1 MLRRVR
7 FALAF
12 CSFAVAT
19 ALPPVASAAPDSIIR
34 ADDLVVFGRVKGL
47 NYESLDEF
55 SMNAQITARL
65 TITRVVRG
73 RPPSSVLTIKY
84 IAHTDY
90 ARDRTFRFHLRRS
103 RDGVWLACSED
114 GARGYICR

>member
-1 MLRRVR
+1 MRRVR
-7 FALAF
+7 FVLALGAF
-12 CSFAVAT
+12 VMATTLSPVAVAR
-19 ALPPVASAAPDSIIR
+19 DSSGQ

-55 SMNAQITARL
+55 SIDARITARL

-90 ARDRTFRFHLRRS
+90 AQDRTFRFHLRRS
-103 RDGVWLACSED
+103 QEGVWLACSD
-114 GARGYICR
+114 GVGRGYVCR

>member
-1 MLRRVR
+1 MRRVR
-7 FALAF
+7 LALAL
-12 CSFAVAT
+12 CSFVLAT
-19 ALPPVASAAPDSIIR
+19 TFLPVAGAARESSIQ

-90 ARDRTFRFHLRRS
+90 AQDRTFRFHLRRS
-103 RDGVWLACSED
+103 REGVWLACSDD
-114 GARGYICR
+114 GGRGSVCQ

>member
-1 MLRRVR
+1 M
-7 FALAF
+7 
-12 CSFAVAT
+12 T
-19 ALPPVASAAPDSIIR
+19 LPLVASAARDSSIQ
-34 ADDLVVFGRVKGL
+34 ADDLVVFGRVQGL

-55 SMNAQITARL
+55 SMDAQITARL

-90 ARDRTFRFHLRRS
+90 AQDRIFRFHLRRS
-103 RDGVWLACSED
+103 QEGGWLACSDD
-114 GARGYICR
+114 GGRGYICR

>member
-1 MLRRVR
+1 
-7 FALAF
+7 LA
-12 CSFAVAT
+12 T
-19 ALPPVASAAPDSIIR
+19 TLPPVAGVARGSSIQ

-55 SMNAQITARL
+55 SMDAQITARL

-73 RPPSSVLTIKY
+73 RPPSPVLTIKY

-90 ARDRTFRFHLRRS
+90 AKDRIFRFHLRRS
-103 RDGVWLACSED
+103 QEGGWPACSDD
-114 GARGYICR
+114 GGLGYICR